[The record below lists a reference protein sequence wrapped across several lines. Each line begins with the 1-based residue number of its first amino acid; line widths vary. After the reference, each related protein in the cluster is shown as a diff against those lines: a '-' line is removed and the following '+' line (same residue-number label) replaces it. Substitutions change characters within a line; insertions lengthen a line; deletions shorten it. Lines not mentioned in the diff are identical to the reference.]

1 MHVIV
6 SWEIDAAPARRSAIH
21 DDLKKRLAAFAWAA
35 PLSALYVVKVSSE
48 DDRQRILADLR
59 EVADESSANIKIVV
73 SPLMSGGMYTGVL
86 PHQLW
91 LRVNEIA
98 E

>member
-6 SWEIDAAPARRSAIH
+6 SWEIDAAAARRRSIH

-59 EVADESSANIKIVV
+59 EVTEGSSTGVKIVV

-86 PHQLW
+86 PHELW
-91 LRVNEIA
+91 LRVNEVA